1 MQKIALNFSGNFFGT
16 SSHFL
21 ANLTGVGTLASILLA
36 NAFVIAG
43 VVFVIIIIFGGIQ
56 MIGGAGKS
64 PQEVAR
70 GREIILAALLGLI
83 IIFVSY
89 WIVRIIERSFGV
101 NILG

>member
-1 MQKIALNFSGNFFGT
+1 MQKITLDFSTNFFGT
-16 SSHFL
+16 SGHFL
-21 ANLTGVGTLASILLA
+21 SNLTGVGTLVSILLA

-43 VVFVIIIIFGGIQ
+43 IVFVLLIIFGGIQ
-56 MIGGAGKS
+56 MISGAGKS

-70 GREIILAALLGLI
+70 GREIILAALVGFI

-89 WIVRIIERSFGV
+89 WIVRLIERSFGV